1 MENFALVDV
10 LYGSADL
17 DEKLEDSIFGKEFA
31 SLPVDL
37 GVEVA
42 EGVET
47 EGRCHHQYELL
58 AALLLPM
65 LLLLLETLAEETII
79 SIMSSCPP
87 PCMRV
92 QTPVLARQD
101 TILG

>member
-10 LYGSADL
+10 LYCPADL

-42 EGVET
+42 
-47 EGRCHHQYELL
+47 
-58 AALLLPM
+58 
-65 LLLLLETLAEETII
+65 TLA
-79 SIMSSCPP
+79 
-87 PCMRV
+87 
-92 QTPVLARQD
+92 
-101 TILG
+101 ILHYNAY

>member
-10 LYGSADL
+10 LYCPADL

-42 EGVET
+42 
-47 EGRCHHQYELL
+47 
-58 AALLLPM
+58 
-65 LLLLLETLAEETII
+65 TLAILHHNAHR
-79 SIMSSCPP
+79 SIK
-87 PCMRV
+87 
-92 QTPVLARQD
+92 QKYF
-101 TILG
+101 